1 MPHYHIWRKDD
12 AIADSY
18 WVYAETPNAARRLV
32 ALNVIAAADAE
43 NQTKFLCAISFDKT
57 PPTPLIYRRLRG
69 PITITKR

>member
-12 AIADSY
+12 ETADSY

-32 ALNVIAAADAE
+32 ALNVVAAANVEDE
-43 NQTKFLCAISFDKT
+43 TKFLCQLSLDKT
-57 PPTPLIYRRLRG
+57 PPTPLIYRRLYG